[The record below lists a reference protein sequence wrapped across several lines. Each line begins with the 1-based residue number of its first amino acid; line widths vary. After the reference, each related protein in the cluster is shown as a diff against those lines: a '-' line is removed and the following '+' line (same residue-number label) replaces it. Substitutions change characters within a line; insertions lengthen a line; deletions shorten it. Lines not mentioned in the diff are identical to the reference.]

1 MQESEILGG
10 VTDKNVYPANLRIC
24 DSEFELVER
33 AASGETYPFKELFDK
48 HVQRIYAFCRR
59 ISSDPDIADELT
71 QIVFIKAWEKLNT
84 FKFGSKFSTWLHSI
98 AMNEYLSFK
107 RAGKTFTE
115 KLNELFR
122 KNEERKPNAGRTD
135 ARIDLE
141 YAISKL
147 PEQSRMVVLL
157 HDVEGYKHE
166 EISKMLNIAT
176 GTSKAALHRARKQL
190 RKELSK

>member
-1 MQESEILGG
+1 MQENEILRVETG
-10 VTDKNVYPANLRIC
+10 KNVRPTNLGIA
-24 DSEFELVER
+24 DPEFELVGR
-33 AASGETYPFKELFDK
+33 AASGEQYAFKELFGR
-48 HVQRIYAFCRR
+48 HGPRIYSFCLR
-59 ISSDPDIADELT
+59 ISSDSDIADELT

-115 KLNELFR
+115 KLSELFR
-122 KNEERKPNAGRTD
+122 KNEERKTIAGRTD

-147 PEQSRMVVLL
+147 PEQSRLVVIL